1 MPPERRTPGSIES
14 ALAVALTQFERDWL
28 GRGPR
33 ESRVHLVH
41 DMVLARLRGILSP
54 AEQQLAGQQGGV
66 ALLKEM
72 RSRLIEGAREELVRV
87 VEAQTGAKVL
97 SMHTD
102 LSVPTGERVF
112 VFVLDREVGE
122 R

>member
-1 MPPERRTPGSIES
+1 MVPERRTSGSIES
-14 ALAVALTQFERDWL
+14 AIAVALTQFERDWL
-28 GRGPR
+28 GRGPKD
-33 ESRVHLVH
+33 SRVHLVR
-41 DMVLARLRGILSP
+41 DMVLARLRGVLSP
-54 AEQQLAGQQGGV
+54 AEQQLAGQPGGV

-72 RSRLIEGAREELVRV
+72 RSRLIEGAREDLVRL
-87 VEAQTGAKVL
+87 VETNTGAKVL

-112 VFVLDREVGE
+112 VFVLDREFDA